1 MLCSFLPYDSINQL
15 HVYTYPLPLGPPSHP
30 SRSSESVELS
40 SCVVQHLPASY
51 LFCSWKYIWAS
62 QVTQ

>member
-51 LFCSWKYIWAS
+51 AW
-62 QVTQ
+62 